1 MSARAREESIKR
13 NAIVKVVITFLL
25 AMGMYCAVFAIRS
38 CRWFAFHHDESS
50 GNPLFQD
57 WSFLAEIE
65 SESTITVGMFSYQ
78 PFCSDQEFD
87 DDGSSNMTVAALDT
101 AAGNEEEYYLFNEED
116 CVNYPEFW
124 VGTDYPWKFTSQLFI
139 VLGSIFAFASW
150 SVMIASKDHF
160 WIGSFFLLAAGL
172 QCATVIASLSWCDQ
186 YWNCP
191 WLMGALANLMAA
203 VLYTLCWALA
213 VCGLVEV
220 NTNRRAS
227 PAARRNKNTEGRGES
242 RKRRENSGRDRKKH
256 EGRSDEEES
265 CPTCVIVKKDEM
277 TGSRSG
283 NSTCFKDDVGSKTS
297 DSERGSNTL
306 PLYRTD
312 QLSQGSDVY
321 IFESSS
327 SEDDSKHSISYKELY
342 DDASFDHEMDS
353 EPISQEKQTIRDCT
367 VALKEYVRSKPEE
380 NSSRDSS
387 ERSKRSS
394 CDSSSTGKVE

>member
-13 NAIVKVVITFLL
+13 NAIVKVAITFLL
-25 AMGMYCAVFAIRS
+25 AMGMFCAVFAIRS
-38 CRWFAFHHDESS
+38 CRWFVFHHDESS

-65 SESTITVGMFSYQ
+65 LESTITVGMFSYQ
-78 PFCSDQEFD
+78 PFYNDQEFD
-87 DDGSSNMTVAALDT
+87 DDGSLNMTVAAVDT
-101 AAGNEEEYYLFNEED
+101 AAGNEDNDPFFSQED
-116 CVNYPEFW
+116 CVTYPEFW

-139 VLGSIFAFASW
+139 VLASIFAFASW
-150 SVMIASKDHF
+150 SVMIASKDHV

-191 WLMGALANLMAA
+191 WLMGAFANLMAA

-220 NTNRRAS
+220 KANRRAS
-227 PAARRNKNTEGRGES
+227 AAARRNKNTKGRGKS
-242 RKRRENSGRDRKKH
+242 RKRRGNSFRDRKAH
-256 EGRSDEEES
+256 EGQSCEEES
-265 CPTCVIVKKDEM
+265 FPACVIVKKDEM

-283 NSTCFKDDVGSKTS
+283 NSTCFKENVDSKTS
-297 DSERGSNTL
+297 DGERGSNTL

-312 QLSQGSDVY
+312 QLSQGSGVY

-327 SEDDSKHSISYKELY
+327 SEDDSKHSISCKELY
-342 DDASFDHEMDS
+342 DDASFEDEIVF
-353 EPISQEKQTIRDCT
+353 EPIAQDKQTIQDFT
-367 VALKEYVRSKPEE
+367 VALK
-380 NSSRDSS
+380 
-387 ERSKRSS
+387 
-394 CDSSSTGKVE
+394 